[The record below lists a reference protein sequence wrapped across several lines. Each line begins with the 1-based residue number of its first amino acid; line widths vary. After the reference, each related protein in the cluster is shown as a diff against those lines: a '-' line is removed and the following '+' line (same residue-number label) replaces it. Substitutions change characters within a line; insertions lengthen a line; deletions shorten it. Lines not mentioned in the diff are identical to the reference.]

1 MIKRSS
7 YQAGSVQLKERVDG
21 PDVWVYRWRQPDGK
35 RRSQIIGS
43 REQYPTKA
51 AATRAA
57 EPFRVAANEAPA
69 PAAVTFGTLID
80 RYIEKECPT
89 RFSTRRAYTFY
100 LNHFIR
106 SRWGDHRIEEVNPP
120 QAVKEWLLG
129 LKKANGHDV
138 AGKTRGHIKALMS
151 KLFDFAMCM
160 GVLKMERN
168 PMSAFEL
175 TGTTKRQQDP
185 RCLTVEE
192 FQKFVIELEEPFRTI
207 ALVCVCLGLRISECL
222 ALKWFDVDWFG
233 GRLRVE
239 RGIVCQ
245 NVGDVKTRE
254 SGKTMTID
262 ESLLATLKAW
272 KQATQ
277 FSANEDWIFASPMQ
291 LGALPWS
298 YPWVWRMFQNAAK
311 AAGVGKLSTHTMR
324 HSYRSWLDAVG
335 TPIAVQQ
342 KLMRHADIRTTM
354 NVYGDVVT
362 NEMAQA
368 HSKVAGMVLNRKI
381 V

>member
-1 MIKRSS
+1 M
-7 YQAGSVQLKERVDG
+7 QLKPRKSG
-21 PDVWVYRWRQPDGK
+21 PAVWVFRWREPDGK
-35 RRSQIIGS
+35 RRSQIVGS
-43 REQYPTKA
+43 SKQFPTKK

-57 EPFRVAANEAPA
+57 ESLRIAANEAPKK
-69 PAAVTFGTLID
+69 AATFGALID
-80 RYIEKECPT
+80 SYIEKECPT
-89 RFSTRRAYTFY
+89 RYSTRRAYIFY
-100 LNHFIR
+100 LEHFIR

-120 QAVKEWLLG
+120 QTVKEWLLG
-129 LKKANGHDV
+129 LKKANGQDV

-151 KLFDFAMCM
+151 KLFDYAMCT
-160 GVLKMERN
+160 GALKMERN

-175 TGTTKRQQDP
+175 AGTTKRQKDP

-192 FQKFVIELEEPFRTI
+192 FQRFVAELEEPFRTI

-222 ALKWFDVDWFG
+222 ALKWSDVDWFG

-254 SGKTMTID
+254 SGKSMSID
-262 ESLLATLKAW
+262 EGLLATLKTW
-272 KQATQ
+272 KQATP

-291 LGALPWS
+291 LGGLPWS

-362 NEMAQA
+362 NEMQQAQ
-368 HSKVAGMVLNRKI
+368 SKVVEMALNRKI